1 MTNVKLAIKG
11 GDPVR
16 KRPYP
21 EWPIWNDAERDALNR
36 VLESGKWGSLNGKE
50 VNHFENAF
58 AKYQGAEFGIAV
70 TSGSTAL
77 EVSLRAVGIEA
88 FDEVLIPAYTF
99 VATATAVLVNAAI
112 PVFVDIDLETYNIS
126 TSSLEQ
132 AITPN
137 TRAIMPVHFAGRP
150 ANMDEVEQFARDHG
164 LHIIE
169 DAAQGWGAQW
179 RGQGV
184 GTFGDFGC
192 FSFQS
197 SKNISSGEGGIILT
211 NDEEL
216 ARMAA
221 SYMNCGRVEGG
232 IWYAHYHLGNNYRM
246 TEFQAAVLSSQ
257 LSRYDEQLQQRQR
270 NMELLDRALQHLNGV
285 QPLTPDARITRH
297 AGHIYIFRYQ
307 AEAFD
312 MLSKEDFVS
321 ALQAEG
327 IPCSGGYSLPLY
339 KQPVFQNQSYGPF
352 TKLLKD
358 KAAYQDIFLPN
369 TEKACKEEA
378 VWLPQ
383 RLLLGTENDMQDVVR
398 AIEKIYENR
407 HELI

>member
-1 MTNVKLAIKG
+1 MKLAIKG

-16 KRPYP
+16 KRPFP
-21 EWPIWNDAERDALNR
+21 DWPTWDDAERSGLNR
-36 VLESGKWGSLNGKE
+36 VLESGKWGSLQGQE
-50 VNHFENAF
+50 VSQFEREF

-88 FDEVLIPAYTF
+88 YDEVLIPAYTF

-112 PVFVDIDLETYNIS
+112 PVFVDIDLETYNMS
-126 TSSLEQ
+126 TTALEQ
-132 AITPN
+132 ALTPN

-150 ANMDEVEQFARDHG
+150 ANMDEIEQFARDHN

-232 IWYAHYHLGNNYRM
+232 IWYAHYHLGSNYRM
-246 TEFQAAVLSSQ
+246 TEFQAAVLSGQ
-257 LSRYDEQLQQRQR
+257 LSRYDQQLEQRQQ
-270 NMELLDRALQHLNGV
+270 NMALLDNALQALEGV
-285 QPLTPDARITRH
+285 LPLTGDARITRH
-297 AGHIYIFRYQ
+297 AGHIYIFRYN

-312 MLSKEDFVS
+312 MLSKEGFVS

-339 KQPVFQNQSYGPF
+339 KQPMFRNQSYGPF
-352 TKLLKD
+352 TKILRE
-358 KAAYQDIFLPN
+358 KAQYENVNLPN
-369 TEKACKEEA
+369 TEKACFEEA
-378 VWLPQ
+378 IWLPQ
-383 RLLLGTENDMQDVVR
+383 RVLLGSAEDMQDIVR
-398 AIEKIYENR
+398 AIEKIYDNR

>member
-1 MTNVKLAIKG
+1 MKLAIRG
-11 GDPVR
+11 GEPVR
-16 KRPYP
+16 KRPFP
-21 EWPIWNDAERDALNR
+21 DWPIWNDTERRGLNR
-36 VLESGKWGSLNGKE
+36 VLESGKWGSLQGQE
-50 VNHFENAF
+50 VRQFEREF

-70 TSGSTAL
+70 TSGSAAL

-88 FDEVLIPAYTF
+88 YDEVLIPAYTF

-112 PVFVDIDLETYNIS
+112 PVFVDIDLETYNMS
-126 TSSLEQ
+126 TTSLEQ
-132 AITPN
+132 ALTPS

-150 ANMDEVEQFARDHG
+150 ANMDEIEQFARDHN
-164 LHIIE
+164 LYIIE

-216 ARMAA
+216 ARMAS
-221 SYMNCGRVEGG
+221 SYMNCGRVEGA
-232 IWYAHYHLGNNYRM
+232 IWYAHYHLGSNYRM
-246 TEFQAAVLSSQ
+246 TEFQAAVLSGQ
-257 LSRYDEQLQQRQR
+257 LSRYDQQLEHRQQ
-270 NMELLDRALQHLNGV
+270 NMALLDNALQALEGV
-285 QPLTPDARITRH
+285 QPLTGDARITRH
-297 AGHIYIFRYQ
+297 AGHIYIFRYN

-312 MLSKEDFVS
+312 MLSKEGFVS

-339 KQPVFQNQSYGPF
+339 KQPIFRNQSYGPF
-352 TKLLKD
+352 TKILRE
-358 KAAYQDIFLPN
+358 KARYENVNLPN
-369 TEKACKEEA
+369 TEKACFEEA
-378 VWLPQ
+378 IWLPQ
-383 RLLLGTENDMQDVVR
+383 RVLLGSVEDMRDIVR
-398 AIEKIYENR
+398 AIEKIYDNR